1 MVAALVDSGQEGRW
15 AESIIA
21 DGGVAAP
28 ELLLVETTNVLRRLE
43 QARDISTLE
52 ATSAHRDLLQ
62 LDVDLFEFSPFA
74 PRVWELRSNL
84 TGYDAWYVAVA
95 EALGCPLATLDA
107 KLSRANGPSCEFVLP
122 PTA

>member
-15 AESIIA
+15 AESIIE

-28 ELLLVETTNVLRRLE
+28 DLLLVETTNVLRRLE
-43 QARDISTLE
+43 EARDISTLE

-62 LDVDLFEFSPFA
+62 LDVETFEFSPFA
-74 PRVWELRSNL
+74 PRIWELRSNL
-84 TGYDAWYVAVA
+84 TSYDAWYVAVA

-107 KLSRANGPSCEFVLP
+107 KLSRSNGPSCEFVLP
-122 PTA
+122 P